1 MNNRLEYP
9 YAVQDLTADSTDVFK
24 FSFKIDNKEKP
35 HQAMV
40 VFQSQDEFQDEIM
53 VAASVKSSGKGR
65 FDLVRNNPLSTHT
78 MDDFNSW
85 TKDHFPD

>member
-1 MNNRLEYP
+1 VL
-9 YAVQDLTADSTDVFK
+9 K

-65 FDLVRNNPLSTHT
+65 FDLVRDSYILISYA
-78 MDDFNSW
+78 
-85 TKDHFPD
+85 KDAFPHSQTRITP